1 MSNQS
6 NSNELLLKIE
16 NEKLKNEIKLL
27 KLMPSNN
34 PKNNNKENM
43 ASVYNNNFQEL
54 QQLNIKL
61 MEENNSLK
69 IKIAK

>member
-1 MSNQS
+1 
-6 NSNELLLKIE
+6 
-16 NEKLKNEIKLL
+16 
-27 KLMPSNN
+27 MPSNN

-43 ASVYNNNFQEL
+43 ASAYNNNFQEL

-69 IKIAK
+69 IKIAKLEESNKLLTKNNDEFQNE